1 MVSNYGLTY
10 MRRIHVRNDISLEE
24 IKRRESKEKRKII
37 ADRMRAIRLAKED
50 EFDYQ
55 EILKMLGKRDPNYI
69 WIWVKRFNE
78 EGFEGLETKKGR
90 GRIPKI
96 NSAERATI
104 DNWMKAPS
112 DDGYNVWTAPRLID
126 KIKKEFSK
134 DIGETAVYNILD
146 QLGYKH
152 RKARPAPSKANKEE
166 LEAFKKKSVRRK
178 RAC

>member
-1 MVSNYGLTY
+1 

-55 EILKMLGKRDPNYI
+55 EILKMLGKKDPNYI
-69 WIWVKRFNE
+69 WNWVKRFNE

-96 NSAERATI
+96 NSAERAMI

-112 DDGYNVWTAPRLID
+112 DDEYNVWTAPRLID

-146 QLGYKH
+146 RLGYKH